1 MRSRRLILLTSV
13 SMDGIAGRPDGM
25 IGWPAPSTG
34 R

>member
-13 SMDGIAGRPDGM
+13 SMDGATARPARTID
-25 IGWPAPSTG
+25 WPNPSTG

>member
-13 SMDGIAGRPDGM
+13 SMDGFAGRPDST
-25 IGWPAPSTG
+25 IDWLPPSTG

>member
-13 SMDGIAGRPDGM
+13 SMDGFTGRPARTID
-25 IGWPAPSTG
+25 WPAPSTG

>member
-13 SMDGIAGRPDGM
+13 SMDGVTARPARTID
-25 IGWPAPSTG
+25 WPNPSTG